1 MKSIIFIVVFCFFIG
16 LGYIDHSRYGIVY
29 NSLEQSN
36 SDLED
41 NDKKNTYHLFSYFLN
56 FLLLES
62 F

>member
-29 NSLEQSN
+29 NPLEQSN

-41 NDKKNTYHLFSYFLN
+41 NNEKQILSAPCSEFGGG
-56 FLLLES
+56 
-62 F
+62 